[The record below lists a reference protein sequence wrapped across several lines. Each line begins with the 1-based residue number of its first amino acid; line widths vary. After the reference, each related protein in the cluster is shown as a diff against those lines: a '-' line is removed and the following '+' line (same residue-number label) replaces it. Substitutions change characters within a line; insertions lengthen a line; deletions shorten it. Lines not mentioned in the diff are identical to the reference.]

1 MGVRKVSSVKRMNV
15 VERGWTRE
23 GNDLWL
29 EFASPYAGN
38 DAAVHDNLESI
49 AAALFRF
56 DVLNGFELRFVSQ
69 AVAVDAVGYVR
80 ELRAAADR
88 LEAQLQARA
97 DWVAIAVA
105 DER

>member
-1 MGVRKVSSVKRMNV
+1 MSGVKRMNV

-23 GNDLWL
+23 GDDLWL
-29 EFASPYAGN
+29 ELGSPYAGN

-56 DVLNGFELRFVSQ
+56 DVLNGFELRFMSE

-97 DWVAIAVA
+97 DSVSIVMA